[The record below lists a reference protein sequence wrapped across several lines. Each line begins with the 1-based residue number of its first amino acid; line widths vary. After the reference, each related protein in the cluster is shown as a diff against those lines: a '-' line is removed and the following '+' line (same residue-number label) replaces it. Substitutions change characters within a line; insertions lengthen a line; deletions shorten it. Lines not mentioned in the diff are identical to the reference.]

1 MLELRPAN
9 EADFDFLWDVHVQTM
24 KDYISRTWGWNE
36 DAQKK
41 RFRERFDPPL
51 LQVIRMKGKD
61 VGVLAVEP
69 EAERVVLTNIAIM
82 PDYQRKGI
90 GSRAISRILEDASQ
104 MKLPVDLQVLKVN
117 PARALYERLG
127 FRLIE
132 ETDTHYVMEQLS
144 R

>member
-41 RFRERFDPPL
+41 RFRERFDPSL